1 MAVTFA
7 DVESFPSPAMPLV
20 TPASAIF
27 ISLSISIGD
36 SPIVPPTGLPLTW
49 VAIAAGWLVVAS
61 RRSRARSAG
70 AGPGLLQSSR
80 GAGSAVPGQFDARN
94 RMPVSACRSLS
105 WLLSC
110 FAVSV
115 FAKTFW

>member
-36 SPIVPPTGLPLTW
+36 SPIVPPSHPLGSPSSL
-49 VAIAAGWLVVAS
+49 VGW
-61 RRSRARSAG
+61 
-70 AGPGLLQSSR
+70 SSR
-80 GAGSAVPGQFDARN
+80 HVDRVRVLQLPGRASSNRPEVLEVPFRGQFDARN
-94 RMPVSACRSLS
+94 QMLVSACRSLS
-105 WLLSC
+105 WLLSY